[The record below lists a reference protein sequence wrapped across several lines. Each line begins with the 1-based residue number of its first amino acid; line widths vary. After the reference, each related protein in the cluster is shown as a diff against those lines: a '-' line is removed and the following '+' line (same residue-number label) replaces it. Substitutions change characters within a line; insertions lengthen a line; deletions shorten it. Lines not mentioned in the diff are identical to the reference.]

1 MSAEAC
7 RAGPSGLSPTEG
19 APRTLQAMEQ
29 ERWCQLKWEG
39 EEEVLRSLRSLTFD
53 AFFAVSD
60 YRLYSM
66 DANERRS
73 PREVA
78 FLFSVTRTTAMV
90 LNRLADRD
98 AAAAAAGAA
107 AGAAAAPALA
117 AAGASSA
124 AVDAA
129 ASGGASE
136 EEFNL
141 FEKEGA
147 FETVYVVAG
156 GALMCMGQ
164 CRFQCRPAALWG
176 RPLTA
181 L

>member
-1 MSAEAC
+1 
-7 RAGPSGLSPTEG
+7 
-19 APRTLQAMEQ
+19 MEQ

-107 AGAAAAPALA
+107 AAPALA

-147 FETVYVVAG
+147 FETV
-156 GALMCMGQ
+156 
-164 CRFQCRPAALWG
+164 
-176 RPLTA
+176 
-181 L
+181 